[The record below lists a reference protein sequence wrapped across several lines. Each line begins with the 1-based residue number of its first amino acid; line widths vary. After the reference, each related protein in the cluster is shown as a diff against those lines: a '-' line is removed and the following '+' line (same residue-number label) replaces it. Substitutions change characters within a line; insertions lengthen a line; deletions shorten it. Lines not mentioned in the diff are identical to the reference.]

1 VREEPHTAEN
11 RRAKRPVELAQRVI
25 RAAGRL
31 GAGPATE
38 ARNGIERGA
47 MLEEDQVRELADH
60 WVKAW
65 NSHDLDRIMAHYADD
80 VVLISPVAAKILGDP
95 SGRVTGK
102 AALRA
107 YFKRALD
114 VYPNLSFELVDLM
127 WGLESVV
134 LYYVNQKGSKTG
146 EYMEIGPTGKVSK
159 VVANYSG

>member
-1 VREEPHTAEN
+1 
-11 RRAKRPVELAQRVI
+11 
-25 RAAGRL
+25 
-31 GAGPATE
+31 
-38 ARNGIERGA
+38 
-47 MLEEDQVRELADH
+47 MLEEHQARELADH

-80 VVLISPVAAKILGDP
+80 VVLISPVAVKILGDP

-107 YFKRALD
+107 YFKRALG
-114 VYPNLSFELVDLM
+114 VYPNLRFELVDLM

-146 EYMEIGPTGKVSK
+146 EYMEIDPTGKVSK

>member
-1 VREEPHTAEN
+1 
-11 RRAKRPVELAQRVI
+11 
-25 RAAGRL
+25 
-31 GAGPATE
+31 
-38 ARNGIERGA
+38 
-47 MLEEDQVRELADH
+47 MLTEDQARELAEH

-95 SGRVTGK
+95 SGRVSGK
-102 AALRA
+102 TAVRA
-107 YFKRALD
+107 YFARGLD
-114 VYPNLSFELVDLM
+114 VYPNLRFELVDLM

-146 EYMEIGPTGKVSK
+146 EYMEINPTGKVSK

>member
-1 VREEPHTAEN
+1 
-11 RRAKRPVELAQRVI
+11 
-25 RAAGRL
+25 
-31 GAGPATE
+31 
-38 ARNGIERGA
+38 

-80 VVLISPVAAKILGDP
+80 VVLISPVAVKVLGDP

-102 AALRA
+102 AALRG

-114 VYPNLSFELVDLM
+114 VHPNLSFELVDLM

-146 EYMEIGPTGKVSK
+146 EYMEISPTGKVSK